1 MPPEIDAAAMPA
13 TRATLEMLAGLDIRV
28 VIPGHGEPFTDVAGA
43 LDRARERAESFA
55 ADNRR
60 VARHALKVNL
70 MFALLDK
77 QRMSLAELPAYVE
90 RVGLYREF
98 NAIFFRVPPARLA
111 ELLVGEL
118 VKAGAARIA
127 SGNLVPVADD
137 AG

>member
-1 MPPEIDAAAMPA
+1 M
-13 TRATLEMLAGLDIRV
+13 R
-28 VIPGHGEPFTDVAGA
+28 AGA
-43 LDRARERAESFA
+43 STSFA

-60 VARHALKVNL
+60 IARHALKVNL

-77 QRMSLAELPAYVE
+77 QRMPLAELPAYVE
-90 RVGLYREF
+90 RVGIYREF

-127 SGNLVPVADD
+127 SGDLVPVADD